1 MTAAHDPT
9 RLTVRANG
17 DANHYALLD
26 GDGRWFMSVLMNGEQ
41 MTARQ
46 EANLRRLAA
55 CWNAC
60 EGLSTEDL
68 ENPEQADSPISVAA
82 RVLNFQLMRQRGKLL
97 DLLAE
102 LLDIDLT
109 ETARLG
115 GDVPAEELMES
126 IRLAIV
132 KRPA

>member
-1 MTAAHDPT
+1 MTIPHTPT
-9 RLTVRANG
+9 HLTVRANG
-17 DANHYALLD
+17 DANSYALLD
-26 GDGRWFMSVLMNGEQ
+26 DKGHWFMSMLVNGEQ
-41 MTARQ
+41 MTERQ
-46 EANLRRLAA
+46 EANLHRLAA

-60 EGLSTEDL
+60 EGISTEDL
-68 ENPEQADSPISVAA
+68 EDQEQADSPISVAA
-82 RVLNFQLMRQRGKLL
+82 RVLNFQLLRQRGKLL
-97 DLLAE
+97 DFLAE
-102 LLDIDLT
+102 LLGIDLT

>member
-1 MTAAHDPT
+1 MTIPHTPT

-17 DANHYALLD
+17 DANSYALLD
-26 GDGRWFMSVLMNGEQ
+26 DNGHWFMSVLMNGEQ

-60 EGLSTEDL
+60 EGVSTEDL
-68 ENPEQADSPISVAA
+68 ENQEQADGPISVAA

-102 LLDIDLT
+102 LLGIDLT